1 MGSNGYAYDG
11 ISTNLNSRKPRVV
24 LESSEFTLLPSPY
37 VDFEVMSP
45 SSFVGV
51 DEECALAWYWN

>member
-11 ISTNLNSRKPRVV
+11 ISTNLNSRKPRV
-24 LESSEFTLLPSPY
+24 LESSEFTLFPSLL
-37 VDFEVMSP
+37 DFEVMSP